1 VSKSKASIALC
12 LAAALSLTGCLN
24 LGGAK
29 PPPTLMRLSA
39 VSPLPPQTDRTAT
52 ASQAVT
58 VVVPTVPQELAALRV
73 PVTKGGISVAYLKD
87 AQWVEQPNALFARL
101 LSETIAATT
110 GRVVLDPRQFSLD
123 PGVRLTGQLQA
134 FGLDADTMEVVAR
147 YDAALARGADRVETH
162 RFEARVKVAAA
173 EPAAVSP
180 ALNQAANQIAADVAR
195 WIGS

>member
-1 VSKSKASIALC
+1 VIKSKAPILG

-24 LGGAK
+24 LGGPK
-29 PPPTLMRLSA
+29 PPATLMRLSA
-39 VSPLPPQTDRTAT
+39 ASSVPPQTNRTAS
-52 ASQAVT
+52 AAQAVT
-58 VVVPTVPQELAALRV
+58 VVVPTVPQELAVLRV

-87 AQWVEQPNALFARL
+87 AQWVELPNALFARL

-110 GRVVLDPRQFSLD
+110 GRIVLDSRQFSFD
-123 PGVRLTGQLQA
+123 PGTKLTGQLQT

-147 YDAALARGADRVETH
+147 YDAVLARGADGVETH

-173 EPAAVSP
+173 DAADVSP

>member
-1 VSKSKASIALC
+1 
-12 LAAALSLTGCLN
+12 
-24 LGGAK
+24 
-29 PPPTLMRLSA
+29 M
-39 VSPLPPQTDRTAT
+39 
-52 ASQAVT
+52 
-58 VVVPTVPQELAALRV
+58 PQELATLRV

-101 LSETIAATT
+101 LSETIAAAT

-123 PGVRLTGQLQA
+123 PGTRLTGQLQA
-134 FGLDADTMEVVAR
+134 FGRDADTMEVVAR
-147 YDAALARGADRVETH
+147 YDAALARGGDNVETH
-162 RFEARVKVAAA
+162 RFEARVKVSAA

>member
-1 VSKSKASIALC
+1 MSKSKASIALC

-29 PPPTLMRLSA
+29 PPPALMRLSPA
-39 VSPLPPQTDRTAT
+39 SPLPPQTDRTAN

-58 VVVPTVPQELAALRV
+58 VAVPTVPQELATLRV

-101 LSETIAATT
+101 LSETIAAAT

-123 PGVRLTGQLQA
+123 PGTRLTGQLQA

-147 YDAALARGADRVETH
+147 YDAALARGGDNVETH
-162 RFEARVKVAAA
+162 RFEARVKVSAA